1 MTLST
6 AADSSHGSGL
16 WALTRA
22 HHQAQHQAEIW
33 LSTAE
38 EYGGHR
44 QTPARIEEDFSLKV
58 PRRSGRNVDSHW
70 VACRI
75 SLPSRT
81 FLVQGCRFWIDVA
94 AVSDGGYRRGS
105 DSSVDEASWGSLS
118 PVGVDYD

>member
-44 QTPARIEEDFSLKV
+44 QTPARIEEEFQEEAVGMSILIGLLAGFRCHRGRFLSRAADFGLM
-58 PRRSGRNVDSHW
+58 
-70 VACRI
+70 
-75 SLPSRT
+75 LPLFRT
-81 FLVQGCRFWIDVA
+81 AVTGGA
-94 AVSDGGYRRGS
+94 ATLPLTRRRG
-105 DSSVDEASWGSLS
+105 VLSLL
-118 PVGVDYD
+118 VIW